1 MLTRILIALL
11 ALALAAAGGAWGY
24 AAWSQVPTAA
34 PAAAAAVAKPAE
46 PSDGVHFTYAY
57 IPPKNP
63 ALMAPY
69 ERARRQDLLRQ
80 LPEIKAIDGM
90 FLLPRPLRYVT
101 AECQSVD
108 AFYAPATGEVVLCYE
123 TMQVLLNQAETVAEA
138 SKLGPDFPQQYLM
151 ANLRFILLHE
161 TGHALIDL
169 FDLPITGREEDAV
182 DQLATTLM
190 QKFSSV
196 EETPH
201 QVSENLR
208 MAGNWLLARAQGQYH
223 VDAYADEHALGEQRY
238 FNLQCLIYGSNPA
251 RFLSVVTEGDLP
263 EARARRCPQE
273 WERVNRSWLRLLLP
287 HAAPKYR
294 MTEEQARRFFEQK
307 EKARLTHAPAPYLSA
322 GSSATTPAADSPD
335 AGEVAAPDVPAS
347 SAAAAPAET
356 PAQSP

>member
-24 AAWSQVPTAA
+24 ATWSQVSAAA
-34 PAAAAAVAKPAE
+34 PAPVATKPAE
-46 PSDGVHFTYAY
+46 PSDGVRFEYAY
-57 IPPKNP
+57 VAPKNP
-63 ALMAPY
+63 ALMGPY
-69 ERARRQDLLRQ
+69 ERARNQDLLRK
-80 LPEIKAIDGM
+80 LPEIQAIDGM

-101 AECQSVD
+101 AECQSID
-108 AFYAPATGEVVLCYE
+108 AFYSPATGEVVLCYE

-138 SKLGPDFPQQYLM
+138 SKLGPEFPQQYLM
-151 ANLRFILLHE
+151 ANLRFIMLHE
-161 TGHALIDL
+161 TGHALIDM

-223 VDAYADEHALGEQRY
+223 IDAYADEHALGEQRY

-251 RFLSVVTEGDLP
+251 RFLGIVTDGDLP

-273 WERVNRSWLRLLLP
+273 WERVNRSWLRLLLA

-294 MTEEQARRFFEQK
+294 MTEEQAKEYFEQK
-307 EKARLTHAPAPYLSA
+307 EKARLQHAPAPYLSA
-322 GSSATTPAADSPD
+322 G
-335 AGEVAAPDVPAS
+335 AAPTSPPREEPEAAQADAPESLSVPGS
-347 SAAAAPAET
+347 EAAAVPGDNST
-356 PAQSP
+356 P